1 MLVLTIARFPRLRP
15 GRCRCWSA
23 PGLLHSTTR
32 RNVGLKRVHYFKPL
46 ISHIN
51 GLGNVIYHGFEMNA
65 LISNPCFLTIQQD
78 ERAAKE
84 GLIDLSS
91 PE

>member
-1 MLVLTIARFPRLRP
+1 M
-15 GRCRCWSA
+15 
-23 PGLLHSTTR
+23 
-32 RNVGLKRVHYFKPL
+32 

-65 LISNPCFLTIQQD
+65 LISNSCFLTIQQD

>member
-1 MLVLTIARFPRLRP
+1 
-15 GRCRCWSA
+15 
-23 PGLLHSTTR
+23 
-32 RNVGLKRVHYFKPL
+32 VHYFKPL

>member
-1 MLVLTIARFPRLRP
+1 
-15 GRCRCWSA
+15 
-23 PGLLHSTTR
+23 
-32 RNVGLKRVHYFKPL
+32 
-46 ISHIN
+46 
-51 GLGNVIYHGFEMNA
+51 MNA

-78 ERAAKE
+78 ERAVKE

>member
-1 MLVLTIARFPRLRP
+1 M
-15 GRCRCWSA
+15 
-23 PGLLHSTTR
+23 R
-32 RNVGLKRVHYFKPL
+32 RHVGLNRVHYFKPL